1 MRLSRKK
8 PANNVRPTLG
18 RMLQQ
23 VHLGL
28 VLIAVGTAG
37 VFLTLVALFAL
48 RAYLTTTCT

>member
-18 RMLQQ
+18 RVLQQ

-28 VLIAVGTAG
+28 ALIAASTAG
-37 VFLTLVALFAL
+37 VFLTLVALFTL
-48 RAYLTTTCT
+48 HAYA